1 MNEAKDIALERA
13 LVEGQAVNHGSEND
27 DVAPAEEHRQA
38 QQSGE
43 VFASGHRGDGL

>member
-1 MNEAKDIALERA
+1 MNEVNDIAAERA
-13 LVEGQAVNHGSEND
+13 LVEEQAVNHGSEND

-43 VFASGHRGDGL
+43 VFEGFRGDGL